1 MPQNNIYTVQELNRR
16 IQDLISG
23 EPWLGNLCVE
33 GEITGF
39 GRDKKGHCYFSLK
52 DSSGVISAVMFAGK

>member
-39 GRDKKGHCYFSLK
+39 GRDKKGHC
-52 DSSGVISAVMFAGK
+52 